1 MAKGKGSG
9 DSLSLSV
16 KLLRSTLEAACEG
29 IAILDPDG
37 VILDTNSRF
46 REMWGLKRVSLAGK
60 RAWDVFSSVCKRLD
74 SPSSFLEGVDR
85 IRASGGTGMVSAELS
100 GGCVYECHCRPLRE
114 GGAIVGR
121 VWSIHDISGKVKA
134 GKELRRLNDELE
146 RRIAERTADL
156 EAVSDRSRRLEAL
169 VREIDD
175 RERERFGREIH
186 DIFGQTL
193 TALAIRCEVLK
204 NKLVL
209 EGSSHSLDASA
220 ILDNIK
226 LVMNQTRSI
235 SRQLFP
241 VNIESRTIDES
252 LLELSNSIRGSL
264 GIDCSCKFKGL
275 PLLDSLDSEA
285 KINLY
290 RIVQEAT
297 NNAIKH
303 GKASKIAISL
313 ELGRKRSLLRIEN
326 NGAPLPAKV
335 SSDGIGVSIMRSRAE
350 MIGGGLSL
358 SPRKGGGVS
367 VSCEFSLAG
376 QSGKVHKKT

>member
-1 MAKGKGSG
+1 MGKEKGSG

-29 IAILDPDG
+29 IAILDADG
-37 VILDTNSRF
+37 VVLDTNSRF
-46 REMWGLKRVSLAGK
+46 REMWGLKRGSLAGK
-60 RAWDVFSSVCKRLD
+60 RAWDVFASVSKSLR
-74 SPSSFLEGVDR
+74 SPKSFLEGVDR
-85 IRASGGTGMVSAELS
+85 IRLSDGTGMVSAELS
-100 GGCVYECHCRPLRE
+100 CGGVYECHCRPLRE
-114 GGAIVGR
+114 GRAVVGR
-121 VWSIHDISGKVKA
+121 VWSIHDISDKVKA
-134 GKELRRLNDELE
+134 GEALRRLNDELE

-209 EGSSHSLDASA
+209 EGSSYALDASA

-226 LVMNQTRSI
+226 IVMNQTRSI

-252 LLELSNSIRGSL
+252 LLELSHSIRGSL

-275 PLLDSLDSEA
+275 PLLGLLGSEA

-297 NNAIKH
+297 NNAVKH

-313 ELGRKRSLLRIEN
+313 ELGRRKGLLRIEN
-326 NGAPLPAKV
+326 NGAPLPDKL

-350 MIGGGLSL
+350 MIGGSLSL
-358 SPRKGGGVS
+358 GPRKGGGVS
-367 VSCEFSLAG
+367 VSCAFSVSAQ
-376 QSGKVHKKT
+376 QSGKVRKK